1 MKDFLQLLYDVSR
14 SFSGLMELQQLVP
27 LIVRKA
33 NEAVGAD
40 GGAVLLL
47 DPEKEEL
54 FFPYTAEAG
63 PEVDRRLSDVRLPV
77 TRGIAGW
84 VVQNGKSQLTD
95 DVAQDER
102 WYGGVDMQTGMV
114 TRSLLTAPLRTQG
127 GVIGCLQLRSARV
140 AAFTHDDLSFLDALA
155 QNVAIAIENARLYEK
170 VRTSER
176 ALQDRVTI
184 LSREIVRHNGHADL
198 VGATPSMEN
207 VFRLVEAASAAAV
220 TVLILGE
227 TGTGKELVARAIHT
241 GGPRQ
246 AQPFVA
252 INCSAL
258 SEQLLESELFGHR
271 KGAFTGATERREG
284 LFSAADGGTVFL
296 DEVGEMSP
304 AMQAK
309 LLRVLETG
317 EILPVGENTP
327 RWVDVRV
334 ISATHRDLTAR
345 VESGEFRRDLF
356 YRLNVFP
363 IEVPPLRNR
372 RADLPMLVAHLLRQ
386 TAAKLGR
393 ASIDIDRDAI
403 DVLASYDWPG
413 NIRELRNV
421 LERASVLTRP
431 GVPISGADLA
441 AHIRPGSAFAPVTPP
456 SVADE
461 AEPPE
466 ALRDARGV
474 FEARHIR
481 WVLERHGGNVS
492 QAARVLGISRSFL
505 HQKMKEHGIRIPN
518 GTSAPLEEPAEGEA
532 RRPIGGNPPR

>member
-1 MKDFLQLLYDVSR
+1 ML
-14 SFSGLMELQQLVP
+14 
-27 LIVRKA
+27 A
-33 NEAVGAD
+33 C
-40 GGAVLLL
+40 
-47 DPEKEEL
+47 
-54 FFPYTAEAG
+54 TG
-63 PEVDRRLSDVRLPV
+63 PHL
-77 TRGIAGW
+77 G
-84 VVQNGKSQLTD
+84 
-95 DVAQDER
+95 
-102 WYGGVDMQTGMV
+102 
-114 TRSLLTAPLRTQG
+114 
-127 GVIGCLQLRSARV
+127 
-140 AAFTHDDLSFLDALA
+140 
-155 QNVAIAIENARLYEK
+155 
-170 VRTSER
+170 R
-176 ALQDRVTI
+176 ALQDRVTV

-271 KGAFTGATERREG
+271 KGACTGATERREG

-363 IEVPPLRNR
+363 IEVPPLRHR
-372 RADLPMLVAHLLRQ
+372 RADLPMLVAHLLRRRPRSWAGRRSTS
-386 TAAKLGR
+386 TATRSMCWR
-393 ASIDIDRDAI
+393 ATTGPA
-403 DVLASYDWPG
+403 
-413 NIRELRNV
+413 
-421 LERASVLTRP
+421 
-431 GVPISGADLA
+431 
-441 AHIRPGSAFAPVTPP
+441 
-456 SVADE
+456 
-461 AEPPE
+461 
-466 ALRDARGV
+466 
-474 FEARHIR
+474 
-481 WVLERHGGNVS
+481 
-492 QAARVLGISRSFL
+492 
-505 HQKMKEHGIRIPN
+505 
-518 GTSAPLEEPAEGEA
+518 TSASCATCSNAPASSRDRVCRSRA
-532 RRPIGGNPPR
+532 PILRLTSALAQPPHR

>member
-14 SFSGLMELQQLVP
+14 SFSGLMELERLVP

-33 NEAVGAD
+33 KEALGAD

-47 DPEKEEL
+47 DPEKQEL

-77 TRGIAGW
+77 SRGIAGW
-84 VVQNGKSQLTD
+84 VVQNGTSQLVD
-95 DVAQDER
+95 DVAHDER
-102 WYGGVDMQTGMV
+102 WYAGVDVQTGMV
-114 TRSLLTAPLRTQG
+114 TRSLLTAPLLTQG

-140 AAFTHDDLSFLDALA
+140 AAFSQDDLAFLDALA
-155 QNVAIAIENARLYEK
+155 QNVAIAIENARLYER
-170 VRTSER
+170 VRGSER
-176 ALQDRVTI
+176 SLRDRVTI

-198 VGATPSMEN
+198 VGASPSMER
-207 VFRLVEAASAAAV
+207 VFHLIEAASAAAV

-246 AQPFVA
+246 AEPFVA

-258 SEQLLESELFGHR
+258 SDTLLEDELFGHR
-271 KGAFTGATERREG
+271 KGAFTGATEHREG
-284 LFSAADGGTVFL
+284 LFSAAHGGTIFL
-296 DEVGEMSP
+296 DEVGEMSA
-304 AMQAK
+304 AMQVK

-334 ISATHRDLTAR
+334 ISATNRDLAAR
-345 VESGEFRRDLF
+345 VESGEFRRDLY

-393 ASIDIDRDAI
+393 PAIDIDRAALEA
-403 DVLASYDWPG
+403 LAQYDWPG
-413 NIRELRNV
+413 NIRELRNE

-431 GVPISGADLA
+431 GVPITRAGLSARIKDGSSAPPPAAADA
-441 AHIRPGSAFAPVTPP
+441 GIGPD
-456 SVADE
+456 AD
-461 AEPPE
+461 APE

-505 HQKMKEHGIRIPN
+505 HQKMKEHGIRLPV
-518 GTSAPLEEPAEGEA
+518 GAPSP
-532 RRPIGGNPPR
+532 